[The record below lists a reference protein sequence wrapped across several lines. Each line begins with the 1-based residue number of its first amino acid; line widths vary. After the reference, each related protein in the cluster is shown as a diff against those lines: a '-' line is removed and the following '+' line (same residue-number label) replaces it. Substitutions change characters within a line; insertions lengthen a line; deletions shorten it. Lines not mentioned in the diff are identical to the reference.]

1 MFEDEVFP
9 TVSRA
14 ELTDQSLVEETFD
27 RSTGGWSEFA
37 DISTAYGPSL
47 LENNNPSYLD
57 ITPDIFHQVAEST
70 STALPPKFLQF
81 LLSFTTSTGL
91 ETTFNFEPKTT
102 THLSTS
108 HPKSRNEMQDHTSQ
122 YADGEWSWDY
132 FDFNLGMESIPVESD
147 LANFAVLTSPI
158 HQTEKALD
166 MEHEPTLGPQTSFGN
181 SSKDQSFCVNKDDNL
196 ESGEVSSL
204 SKSLRM
210 VEWLSD
216 PLFAKTK
223 EIWDEIREAAAK
235 RLGSAQ
241 EKMDLTPEASGRCLE
256 FFCPAKIQEHLETF
270 WDRWYPNCPI
280 IHKPT
285 FEVLRMPSSL
295 LAVMVLIG
303 ASMSP
308 NLHDREAAKEWLDIA
323 EELSFRNELLSK
335 ESVDSLRDDQASNEH
350 KHVRTLQGAFLA
362 CVLQNWEGT
371 DEAKTRIRRRRYG
384 VLIAV
389 SSKDITIKQHNPA
402 KR

>member
-1 MFEDEVFP
+1 MD
-9 TVSRA
+9 
-14 ELTDQSLVEETFD
+14 
-27 RSTGGWSEFA
+27 
-37 DISTAYGPSL
+37 
-47 LENNNPSYLD
+47 
-57 ITPDIFHQVAEST
+57 
-70 STALPPKFLQF
+70 
-81 LLSFTTSTGL
+81 
-91 ETTFNFEPKTT
+91 
-102 THLSTS
+102 
-108 HPKSRNEMQDHTSQ
+108 
-122 YADGEWSWDY
+122 
-132 FDFNLGMESIPVESD
+132 SIPVESD
-147 LANFAVLTSPI
+147 LANFAALTSPI
-158 HQTEKALD
+158 HQTEQALD
-166 MEHEPTLGPQTSFGN
+166 MEHEPPLGPQTSFGN
-181 SSKDQSFCVNKDDNL
+181 SSKDQSFCVNKDHNL
-196 ESGEVSSL
+196 ECGEVSSL

-350 KHVRTLQGAFLA
+350 MHVRTLQGAFLA

-389 SSKDITIKQHNPA
+389 SSRDITIKQHIPA